1 MYKNTL
7 KAVVTMDEDLIYILK
22 GGPRDSYE
30 DIFELHAS
38 FCAIFASPTRLRIMW
53 MLGNEEKTVGELA
66 QMLGLSLPNVSQHLR
81 IMKAQGAVRSRR
93 DGRSIYYRVTN
104 PKFLAGAKLIRE
116 GLLEDL
122 GIAASLAGQ
131 VYKVSSKSD

>member
-1 MYKNTL
+1 
-7 KAVVTMDEDLIYILK
+7 MDENFVYKLK
-22 GGPRDSYE
+22 GAPRDSYE

-38 FCAIFASPTRLRIMW
+38 FCAIFASPTRLKIMW
-53 MLGNEEKTVGELA
+53 MLGKEEKTVGELA

-116 GLLEDL
+116 GLMEEL
-122 GIAASLAGQ
+122 GIKLPVAGQ
-131 VYKVSSKSD
+131 VHEISSKNG